1 MDRADIIHESF
12 LRRVKE
18 GDFPPG
24 QASAT
29 LANAGLS
36 AADFV
41 GIFRS
46 QVLSRQLDRTSRKL
60 QARGEGYYTIGSSGH
75 EGNAAIA
82 AAFRPT
88 DMAVGSYEKLNRAC
102 GWKPQIPLEK
112 TLEEVLNYF
121 RQPVAE

>member
-1 MDRADIIHESF
+1 MDRADIIHQNF
-12 LRRVKE
+12 LRRVSE

-29 LANAGLS
+29 LLEAGLS

-88 DMAVGSYEKLNRAC
+88 DMAFLHYRDAAFQIGFGPNPCLGHAAQLYGIVG
-102 GWKPQIPLEK
+102 
-112 TLEEVLNYF
+112 
-121 RQPVAE
+121 